1 MQCVPCP
8 CPSCTAWLGTKELL
22 SIERPV
28 KSGCSSSKPVSRTAT
43 RIPSPLKREADALVT
58 CRPHV
63 SVDSTSEGA
72 TPVAAAST
80 ATPASERSL
89 SVRWLT
95 ASRYPL
101 KNSTGS
107 PALPGTGPGDGSAG
121 VGGAILQGVHD
132 PFGFDSKDGAIVCLL
147 GGGRAE
153 SLDLVRRRVHEGNRQ
168 LVEDDGFGF
177 REDLSSH
184 RAFVE
189 VGRAGDAQA
198 RGVSQR
204 PDPGFYSILA

>member
-1 MQCVPCP
+1 
-8 CPSCTAWLGTKELL
+8 
-22 SIERPV
+22 
-28 KSGCSSSKPVSRTAT
+28 
-43 RIPSPLKREADALVT
+43 
-58 CRPHV
+58 
-63 SVDSTSEGA
+63 
-72 TPVAAAST
+72 
-80 ATPASERSL
+80 
-89 SVRWLT
+89 
-95 ASRYPL
+95 
-101 KNSTGS
+101 
-107 PALPGTGPGDGSAG
+107 

-198 RGVSQR
+198 RGVAQR